1 MKMASFAFALRR
13 YDADCRG
20 KQAFEDPTV
29 AREVA
34 ARMRRRRRR
43 AASVYRCAHCGR
55 WHIGGGRGER

>member
-20 KQAFEDPTV
+20 KQAFEDATV

-34 ARMRRRRRR
+34 ARMRRRRRPV
-43 AASVYRCAHCGR
+43 SVYRCAHCGR
-55 WHIGGGRGER
+55 WHIGSGRGER